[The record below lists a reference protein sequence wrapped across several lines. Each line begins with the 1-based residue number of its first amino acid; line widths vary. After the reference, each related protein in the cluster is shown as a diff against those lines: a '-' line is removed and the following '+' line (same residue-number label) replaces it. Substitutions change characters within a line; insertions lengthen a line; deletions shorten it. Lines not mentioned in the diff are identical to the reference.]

1 MSSLSSA
8 AVAQVIATYQGV
20 MTTVIVNISTTA
32 LIAYDV
38 LLTFGQEYLYI
49 WRSRKSWFTRI
60 LYMWNSCVAL
70 VWLTTVTWILNLLGP
85 AMFTTLRIYALS
97 RENKI
102 LGGVSLVLS
111 MAPFVINASG
121 EPKHRM
127 LVRRLLANRQL
138 LTYPDSTVTIA
149 SRGSLILVDSL
160 AAAVTWRQTRAATQ
174 LRTGTGMKRPFL
186 QQVMWENGTVYFCVL
201 VSLNVVNLL
210 LVLLS
215 LASQPLDD
223 QSSYVLVFIDPI
235 SSSLNSRFL
244 LALHE
249 TNTRLGGTNTSISSL
264 SFNIASGGDPGAG
277 SPEPPEFLGI
287 IGGSIHS
294 FHDDDGDLDELA
306 FAPPQEEHQ
315 LEPEGEVL
323 EVGRESGDLTPGA

>member
-20 MTTVIVNISTTA
+20 MTTVIVNISTTGKYRLRVPSPSSS

-60 LYMWNSCVAL
+60 LYMWNRYMY
-70 VWLTTVTWILNLLGP
+70 LLYS
-85 AMFTTLRIYALS
+85 LL
-97 RENKI
+97 I
-102 LGGVSLVLS
+102 LGTIPS
-111 MAPFVINASG
+111 MSNT
-121 EPKHRM
+121 EPKHQM